1 MNGCWVKIQSWWRR
15 LPVEIRGSLAICL
28 PLPCLIGI
36 ATAVTILHQ
45 QTIVAQQYVDHAKE
59 VLAKSYSSSVE
70 LFSAETS
77 VSSYLITKDKTFLEP
92 YVLAAKNLDPTLDR
106 VERLVKDNPPQA
118 TLASRFRQIAR
129 SQMQLLA
136 TSIHQIQ
143 SGTNDNPQAIL
154 TSLHQSKQ
162 LMDRLQQD
170 IRSFEAAEYR
180 QLDIHTQWLQDRQ
193 QLSTEAIWVG
203 LVLGLVGTT
212 ISIRS
217 LRRLA
222 TEMHSCDLSL
232 RQSRNTIEAV
242 VTNIVDGVL
251 TINDRGQIETFNQAA
266 VEMFGY
272 SPGEVIGWNWQQLLN
287 WEAEETQK
295 LLFYEPNSIASA
307 QPSSRAWRAVGQRKN
322 GELFPIEV
330 SMNSIA
336 AEDERIAI
344 VRDITEQQQV
354 AAKLHAKTVELSALN
369 NSLNTTNYSLLQSNR
384 ELDQFVYIT
393 AHDLKAPLRAIAGL
407 SEWVEEDLDE
417 YISLETRSQMQL
429 LRRRVYR
436 MQSLLDSLLEYSRAG
451 RTQNPVVNVDVNR
464 LLDKIVQVL
473 APPATFTIDIATPMP
488 IFATRTQPLE
498 QVFSHLI
505 DNALRHHPTKMGIIE
520 ISAIDLGDRYEFAI
534 ADNGEGIEP
543 QYQQKIYQI
552 FQTLK
557 ARDIQENVGAGLAI
571 VKKIVTAEGGT
582 IRLESQPGYGCIFRF
597 TWLKQPIIDKDV
609 KPELSI
615 DKVLASSKI

>member
-1 MNGCWVKIQSWWRR
+1 MNGCWVKIQNWWRR
-15 LPVEIRGSLAICL
+15 LPIEIRGSLAICL

-36 ATAVTILHQ
+36 AISVTILHQ
-45 QTIVAQQYVDHAKE
+45 QTIVAQQHVDHAKE

-70 LFSAETS
+70 LFSAETG
-77 VSSYLITKDKTFLEP
+77 VSIYLITKDKTFLEP
-92 YVLAAKNLDPTLDR
+92 YELAAKNLDSTLNR
-106 VERLVKDNPPQA
+106 VERLVNNNPPQA
-118 TLASRFRQIAR
+118 ARASRFRQIAR

-136 TSIHQIQ
+136 ASIHHRT
-143 SGTNDNPQAIL
+143 SGTDDNPQATL
-154 TSLHQSKQ
+154 TYLRQSKQ
-162 LMDRLQQD
+162 LMDRFRQG
-170 IRSFEAAEYR
+170 IRSFEAAEHR

-203 LVLGLVGTT
+203 LVLSLVGTT

-232 RQSRNTIEAV
+232 RQSRNTLEAV

-287 WEAEETQK
+287 CESEDTQK
-295 LLFYEPNSIASA
+295 LLFYEPNSISSA
-307 QPSSRAWRAVGQRKN
+307 QPSSRVWQVVGQRKN

-330 SMNSIA
+330 SIDNIA
-336 AEDERIAI
+336 AEDNRIAI
-344 VRDITEQQQV
+344 VRDITEQQHV
-354 AAKLHAKTVELSALN
+354 AAKLHANTVELSVLN
-369 NSLNTTNYSLLQSNR
+369 NSLNNTNHSLLQSNR
-384 ELDQFVYIT
+384 ELDQFAYIT
-393 AHDLKAPLRAIAGL
+393 SHDLKAPLRAIAGL
-407 SEWVEEDLDE
+407 SEWVEEDLTE
-417 YISLETRSQMQL
+417 YISSETRSQMQL

-451 RTQNPVVNVDVNR
+451 RTQNPVVNVDINR
-464 LLDKIVQVL
+464 LLEKIIQVL

-488 IFATRTQPLE
+488 TFATHTQPLE

-505 DNALRHHPTKMGIIE
+505 DNALRHHPTKMGVIE

-543 QYQQKIYQI
+543 QYQQRIYQI

-557 ARDIQENVGAGLAI
+557 ARDLQENVGAGLAI

-582 IRLESQPGYGCIFRF
+582 IRLESQPGHGSIFRF
-597 TWLKQPIIDKDV
+597 TWLKQPIIGKNI
-609 KPELSI
+609 KPELQHFR
-615 DKVLASSKI
+615 LL